1 MLRPLEY
8 AQISRMLGNGRCE
21 GKCFDGVTRL
31 CHIRGKMRKKVWVN
45 AQDIVLVGLR
55 EYQDGKCD
63 VILKYSPDEARALI
77 KYGEIPD
84 TTTVSENVE
93 GGEGEEEGDVAFEF
107 NDGDGFNDGES
118 SMIDNI

>member
-1 MLRPLEY
+1 
-8 AQISRMLGNGRCE
+8 MLGNGRCE

-55 EYQDGKCD
+55 EYQDNKCD

-93 GGEGEEEGDVAFEF
+93 GGEGDEDGDVAFEF